1 MIGFFIIHFAITFN
15 MAQNL
20 LQRNALTWKDKGEDI
35 SNSELFVGVDILRWK
50 DEGENKK
57 QKLLERKAR
66 FNIELIEIFVS
77 DVLLVKTIH

>member
-1 MIGFFIIHFAITFN
+1 

-77 DVLLVKTIH
+77 DVLLVKTIHWDM

>member
-1 MIGFFIIHFAITFN
+1 

-20 LQRNALTWKDKGEDI
+20 LQRNALTWKDKGEYI

-66 FNIELIEIFVS
+66 FNIEN
-77 DVLLVKTIH
+77 